1 LKTLAAA
8 LAALF
13 LVAPASAQQVVGE
26 IQIGGGNPFLMKKAT
41 DHVSRVKSALKQ
53 VLTRVE
59 EARNEKDIVKLNC
72 VNEKLAQIKQI
83 LNVAE
88 GAEIALQEAVAKGDA
103 GADAEYSK
111 IAIARGK
118 ADQLRAEA
126 EECIGQLAFVVDE
139 KTSVEVQQPEDLPAA
154 IQFAPETF
162 GTLEEPRSSEGGMP
176 DEDYGS
182 GIGATGG
189 IGGSAGSGG
198 AGGGTAPPPPPPPVL
213 RPPAA
218 SPYY

>member
-1 LKTLAAA
+1 MWGERLKTLIAAVA
-8 LAALF
+8 VL
-13 LVAPASAQQVVGE
+13 LVAAPAAAQQVVGDIE
-26 IQIGGGNPFLMKKAT
+26 IGGGNPFLMKKAS

-88 GAEIALQEAVAKGDA
+88 GAEVALQEAVAKSDP
-103 GADAEYSK
+103 GADSEYSK

-139 KTSVEVQQPEDLPAA
+139 KTSVEVQQPEDLPPEDRLSGDSFGGVTADKKAA
-154 IQFAPETF
+154 DP
-162 GTLEEPRSSEGGMP
+162 SSVAKSA
-176 DEDYGS
+176 DTVGS
-182 GIGATGG
+182 VF
-189 IGGSAGSGG
+189 
-198 AGGGTAPPPPPPPVL
+198 GGGFFAPPPPVR
-213 RPPAA
+213 RPRNA
-218 SPYY
+218 SDFMP

>member
-1 LKTLAAA
+1 LKTLVAA

-13 LVAPASAQQVVGE
+13 LVGPASAQQVVGE

-41 DHVSRVKSALKQ
+41 DHVSRVKGALKQ

-139 KTSVEVQQPEDLPAA
+139 KTSVEVQQPEDLPEA
-154 IQFAPETF
+154 IKFAPETF
-162 GTLEEPRSSEGGMP
+162 GTLEEPKSTEGGTV
-176 DEDYGS
+176 DEGYGA
-182 GIGATGG
+182 GINATGG
-189 IGGSAGSGG
+189 IGGSAGTGG
-198 AGGGTAPPPPPPPVL
+198 AGGASAPPPPPPPVL

-218 SPYY
+218 SPYF

>member
-1 LKTLAAA
+1 MWGERLKTLFAA
-8 LAALF
+8 LAVLF
-13 LVAPASAQQVVGE
+13 LAAPAAAQQVVGE

-41 DHVSRVKSALKQ
+41 EHVSRVKGALKQ
-53 VLTRVE
+53 VLSRVE

-118 ADQLRAEA
+118 ADQLRAES

-139 KTSVEVQQPEDLPAA
+139 KTSVEVQQPEDLPADVRLSGDS
-154 IQFAPETF
+154 F
-162 GTLEEPRSSEGGMP
+162 GGVTADEKATNSSATSKSSE
-176 DEDYGS
+176 S
-182 GIGATGG
+182 FA
-189 IGGSAGSGG
+189 SAF
-198 AGGGTAPPPPPPPVL
+198 GGGYFAPPPPVR
-213 RPPAA
+213 RPRTA
-218 SPYY
+218 SEFIPQ

>member
-1 LKTLAAA
+1 LKTLFAA
-8 LAALF
+8 LAVLF
-13 LVAPASAQQVVGE
+13 LAAPAAAQQVVGE

-41 DHVSRVKSALKQ
+41 EHVSRVKSALKQ
-53 VLTRVE
+53 VLSRVE

-118 ADQLRAEA
+118 ADQLRAES

-139 KTSVEVQQPEDLPAA
+139 KTSVEVQQPEGLPADVRLSSDSFGGVTA
-154 IQFAPETF
+154 SENAADASSTSKTADTFA
-162 GTLEEPRSSEGGMP
+162 SSL
-176 DEDYGS
+176 
-182 GIGATGG
+182 
-189 IGGSAGSGG
+189 
-198 AGGGTAPPPPPPPVL
+198 GGGNFTPPPPVR
-213 RPPAA
+213 RPYPA
-218 SPYY
+218 SPTSP

>member
-1 LKTLAAA
+1 LKTLVAAM
-8 LAALF
+8 AALF

-41 DHVSRVKSALKQ
+41 DHVSRVKGALKQ

-139 KTSVEVQQPEDLPAA
+139 KTSVEVQQPEDLP
-154 IQFAPETF
+154 PEDRLSGDTF
-162 GTLEEPRSSEGGMP
+162 GGVTAG
-176 DEDYGS
+176 DIAADGS
-182 GIGATGG
+182 TGKSG
-189 IGGSAGSGG
+189 DAFGSAF
-198 AGGGTAPPPPPPPVL
+198 AGVGFFTPPPPV
-213 RPPAA
+213 RKPRDA
-218 SPYY
+218 SEFNP

>member
-1 LKTLAAA
+1 
-8 LAALF
+8 
-13 LVAPASAQQVVGE
+13 
-26 IQIGGGNPFLMKKAT
+26 MKKAT
-41 DHVSRVKSALKQ
+41 DHVSRVKGAMKQ
-53 VLTRVE
+53 VLGRVE

-118 ADQLRAEA
+118 ADQLRTEA

-139 KTSVEVQQPEDLPAA
+139 KTSVEVQQPEDLPPEVRLTGDSFGGVTASET
-154 IQFAPETF
+154 APD
-162 GTLEEPRSSEGGMP
+162 PAS
-176 DEDYGS
+176 
-182 GIGATGG
+182 TGKS
-189 IGGSAGSGG
+189 IDLFGSAF
-198 AGGGTAPPPPPPPVL
+198 GGGFFAPPPPVRSPP
-213 RPPAA
+213 A
-218 SPYY
+218 SPYR

>member
-1 LKTLAAA
+1 VKTFVSA
-8 LAALF
+8 
-13 LVAPASAQQVVGE
+13 LVAMFLAVPASAQTVGD

-41 DHVSRVKSALKQ
+41 DHVGKVKAAMKQ
-53 VLTRVE
+53 VLGRVE

-139 KTSVEVQQPEDLPAA
+139 KTSVEVQQPEDLP
-154 IQFAPETF
+154 PEVRLTSDSF
-162 GTLEEPRSSEGGMP
+162 GGVTGADKGTDPSSIAKNADGFGF
-176 DEDYGS
+176 GF
-182 GIGATGG
+182 
-189 IGGSAGSGG
+189 
-198 AGGGTAPPPPPPPVL
+198 GGGFFSPPPPVR
-213 RPPAA
+213 RPRNA
-218 SPYY
+218 SEFVPQ

>member
-1 LKTLAAA
+1 MKTLFAA

-13 LVAPASAQQVVGE
+13 LAGPALGQTVGD
-26 IQIGGGNPFLMKKAT
+26 IQIGGGNPFLMKKASS
-41 DHVSRVKSALKQ
+41 HVTQVKGAMKQ
-53 VLTRVE
+53 VLGRVE

-88 GAEIALQEAVAKGDA
+88 GAEMALQEALAKGDA

-118 ADQLRAEA
+118 ADQLRTEA

-139 KTSVEVQQPEDLPAA
+139 KTSVEVQQPEDLP
-154 IQFAPETF
+154 PEVRLTGDSF
-162 GTLEEPRSSEGGMP
+162 GGVTASENATDPSSISKSA
-176 DEDYGS
+176 DS
-182 GIGATGG
+182 I
-189 IGGSAGSGG
+189 GSAF
-198 AGGGTAPPPPPPPVL
+198 GGGGFFTPPPPVR
-213 RPPAA
+213 RPYPA
-218 SPYY
+218 SPY

>member
-1 LKTLAAA
+1 VKTLVAA
-8 LAALF
+8 LTVIALATPAA
-13 LVAPASAQQVVGE
+13 AQQVVGD
-26 IQIGGGNPFLMKKAT
+26 IQIGGGNPFLMKKASE
-41 DHVSRVKSALKQ
+41 HVGKVKSALKQ
-53 VLTRVE
+53 VLGRVE

-118 ADQLRAEA
+118 ADQLRAES

-139 KTSVEVQQPEDLPAA
+139 KTSVEVQQPEDLPTQVRLSGDSFGGVTTWGRMSDPAA
-154 IQFAPETF
+154 VAKSD
-162 GTLEEPRSSEGGMP
+162 GL
-176 DEDYGS
+176 GS
-182 GIGATGG
+182 GF
-189 IGGSAGSGG
+189 
-198 AGGGTAPPPPPPPVL
+198 GGGFLMPPPPVR
-213 RPPAA
+213 RPRHA
-218 SPYY
+218 SEFLP

>member
-1 LKTLAAA
+1 LKTLIAA

-13 LVAPASAQQVVGE
+13 MTTPALAQTVGD
-26 IQIGGGNPFLMKKAT
+26 IQIGGGNPFLMKKAS
-41 DHVSRVKSALKQ
+41 DHVSRVKGAMKQ
-53 VLTRVE
+53 VLGRVE

-118 ADQLRAEA
+118 ADQLGTEA
-126 EECIGQLAFVVDE
+126 AECIGQLAFVVDE
-139 KTSVEVQQPEDLPAA
+139 KTSVEVQQPEDLP
-154 IQFAPETF
+154 PEVRLTGDSF
-162 GTLEEPRSSEGGMP
+162 GGVTAGEKSVDPSSIGKSA
-176 DEDYGS
+176 DSFGS
-182 GIGATGG
+182 VF
-189 IGGSAGSGG
+189 
-198 AGGGTAPPPPPPPVL
+198 GGGGFFTPPPPVR
-213 RPPAA
+213 RPRTA
-218 SPYY
+218 SEFREIP

>member
-1 LKTLAAA
+1 
-8 LAALF
+8 
-13 LVAPASAQQVVGE
+13 VGE

-53 VLTRVE
+53 VLSRVE

-83 LNVAE
+83 LSVAE
-88 GAEIALQEAVAKGDA
+88 GAEIALQEAIAKSDA

-139 KTSVEVQQPEDLPAA
+139 KTSVEVQQPEGLPSEVRLSGDSFGGVTADEKAA
-154 IQFAPETF
+154 DPFSTSKTADAFESAF
-162 GTLEEPRSSEGGMP
+162 G
-176 DEDYGS
+176 
-182 GIGATGG
+182 
-189 IGGSAGSGG
+189 GG
-198 AGGGTAPPPPPPPVL
+198 AFFNPPPPVR
-213 RPPAA
+213 RPGPA
-218 SPYY
+218 SDYLP